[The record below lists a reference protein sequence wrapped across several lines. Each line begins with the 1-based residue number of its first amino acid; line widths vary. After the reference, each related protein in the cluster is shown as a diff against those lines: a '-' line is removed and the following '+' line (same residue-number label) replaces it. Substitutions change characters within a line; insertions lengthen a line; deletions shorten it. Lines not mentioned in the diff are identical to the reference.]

1 MLNFIIL
8 SPKRNIFI
16 THEGYNADVPKGKRP
31 KSQAASRGKN
41 IEYQGV
47 NIMFELIPFNAKKN
61 NSVDNYFDQFE
72 KAFFAPFASDRAI
85 TQFRTD
91 IIDNGSSY
99 TLEAELPGFEKK
111 DIGLKI
117 EDGVL
122 TITASHE
129 ENSESKKR
137 DFVRRERRYGSF
149 CRSFD
154 LDGIDEEKVTA
165 EYNNGVLAITLPKLE
180 QKVVKGREISIG

>member
-1 MLNFIIL
+1 
-8 SPKRNIFI
+8 
-16 THEGYNADVPKGKRP
+16 
-31 KSQAASRGKN
+31 
-41 IEYQGV
+41 
-47 NIMFELIPFNAKKN
+47 MFELIPFNAKKN
-61 NSVDNYFDQFE
+61 NSVDNYFDQIE

-137 DFVRRERRYGSF
+137 DFVRRERRLENVITLRNAQCLRRIF
-149 CRSFD
+149 
-154 LDGIDEEKVTA
+154 LDG
-165 EYNNGVLAITLPKLE
+165 GVYVVHELG
-180 QKVVKGREISIG
+180 VKGIGERNRP